1 MRKALALFVLLLTA
15 FALAACGG
23 DDDDD
28 SGAAT
33 TEPSNGAA
41 TGGGSGGG
49 GGGGET
55 IALSADP
62 SGALSY
68 ETDELSAAAG
78 SVTIDF
84 ENPAPIGH
92 DVAVEDSS
100 GSELGAT
107 DVITESSAQLDLSNL
122 KAGDY
127 TYFCTVPGHREGGM
141 EGTLT
146 VE

>member
-1 MRKALALFVLLLTA
+1 MRKALALFALLLAATA
-15 FALAACGG
+15 LVACGG

-28 SGAAT
+28 GGAT
-33 TEPSNGAA
+33 TEPSNGTA
-41 TGGGSGGG
+41 TSGGGGG

-62 SGALSY
+62 SGALSF
-68 ETDELSAAAG
+68 ETDQLDAKAG
-78 SVTIDF
+78 SLTIAF

-92 DVAVEDSS
+92 DVAVEDDS
-100 GSELGAT
+100 GSELGKT
-107 DVITESSAQLDLSNL
+107 EVITESSADLALSDL

-127 TYFCTVPGHREGGM
+127 TYFCSVPGHREGGM

-146 VE
+146 VK